1 MYCIQCG
8 VKLQEHAEACPLCGT
23 PVIDVRKNKQP
34 AEGGYSN
41 LYPAEEQQRHGR
53 FLLIGLIT
61 TVLLA
66 ACLGCLIFCLR
77 TTGEAGW
84 SGYVM
89 MSCGVAWL
97 ALVFPFLFRK
107 WKPMIFLPLDF
118 VCVGCLLLYIC
129 VKTGGNWF
137 LSFAFPV
144 TAIAGLITV
153 ATVALFRYLKQGRLP
168 LLGGLLILIGGS
180 FMLVEFFQHITF
192 GTPMFVWSLYCV
204 CAIGGLGLFLV
215 IASLIPPLRNAL
227 RRTFF
232 F

>member
-8 VKLQEHAEACPLCGT
+8 VRLQDNAASCPLCGT
-23 PVIDVRKNKQP
+23 PVADVRAEKQP
-34 AEGGYSN
+34 AGNPYSD
-41 LYPAEEQQRHGR
+41 LYPPREHHGR
-53 FLLIGLIT
+53 FLLIGLVT
-61 TVLLA
+61 TVMLA

-77 TTGEAGW
+77 TDGAASW

-89 MSCGVAWL
+89 MGCALAWVCF
-97 ALVFPFLFRK
+97 VFPLCFRK
-107 WKPMIFLPLDF
+107 WKPMVFLPLDF
-118 VCVGCLLLYIC
+118 ACLAGFLLYIC
-129 VKTGGNWF
+129 AKNGGNWF

-144 TAIAGLITV
+144 TGLAGLVTV
-153 ATVALFRYLKQGRLP
+153 AVVALFRYLRRGKLSW
-168 LLGGLLILIGGS
+168 LAGLLILIGLS

-204 CAIGGLGLFLV
+204 CGFCALGAFLLV
-215 IASLIPPLRNAL
+215 ASLIPSWRNAL